1 MKIMHVK
8 HQFDKLQETAL
19 AKAKSIKRVPLEKFE
34 GRVKNLRKKIE
45 KESRTAKTLF
55 FKASIDRVH
64 SELASESGKKVS
76 KVTIA
81 ERLEVEWSV
90 LRSGDKIDW
99 FDKLACLE
107 KRELNTFR
115 IGIEEM
121 LYED

>member
-1 MKIMHVK
+1 M
-8 HQFDKLQETAL
+8 
-19 AKAKSIKRVPLEKFE
+19 KRVPFEKFE
-34 GRVKNLRKKIE
+34 GRVRNLRKKIE
-45 KESRTAKTLF
+45 KELRTAKTLF

-64 SELASESGKKVS
+64 SELASESDKKVS

-90 LRSGDKIDW
+90 LRSGEKKGW
-99 FDKLACLE
+99 FDKLACL
-107 KRELNTFR
+107 KKSELNAFR

>member
-8 HQFDKLQETAL
+8 NQFDKLQETAL
-19 AKAKSIKRVPLEKFE
+19 AKAISMKRVPFEKFE
-34 GRVKNLRKKIE
+34 GRVKNLRKKNE

-55 FKASIDRVH
+55 FNASIDRVH
-64 SELASESGKKVS
+64 SELASESVKKVS

-90 LRSGDKIDW
+90 LRSGEKKGW

-107 KRELNTFR
+107 KREMNTFR
-115 IGIEEM
+115 IDLEEM